1 MERDFYFPPL
11 FSISRGGSNRK
22 KFFGNRI
29 IGRRGRKNFLRKI
42 LFFFYFRDF
51 FILSSFAFD
60 LERRTESREF
70 FFQNFWKSNYRREEG
85 KNFLRKILI
94 FFFFILEERF
104 FLYFSPLFSIS
115 REGSNRENFFRN
127 RIIGGR
133 RGKIF

>member
-11 FSISRGGSNRK
+11 FSISREGPRGGSNRK

-29 IGRRGRKNFLRKI
+29 MGRKNFLRKI

-85 KNFLRKILI
+85 ERI
-94 FFFFILEERF
+94 F
-104 FLYFSPLFSIS
+104 
-115 REGSNRENFFRN
+115 
-127 RIIGGR
+127 
-133 RGKIF
+133 